1 MKADSLKNIFKRKGF
16 TYVFLSFGLVTLLSF
31 FIRVYRLPDFLG
43 FYFDQG
49 RDALV
54 IWDLLR
60 NGKLFLIGPTI
71 GSTMGV
77 GDVPRGPWYYLFV
90 APFYWLGKGNPLY
103 PSVFLI
109 FTTVFACFLL
119 SLVSLFFG
127 GFYVAILSLVLSC
140 FSFEFILSSR
150 WLSNP
155 TPLYLISVLFLF
167 FLFQIVRG
175 RLYALFLGS
184 LLSGFAFHFGSSA
197 DAFYL
202 PILILTTFV
211 FARKLFTWRNILIS
225 FVLYSISFFPQVIFD
240 IRHDGVIRK
249 GLVQFIKSDR
259 LYNFSFETFVYKRI
273 FYYPEIFF
281 GKIWPQSEKAVWVF
295 LFVFAFLIWFFRKRL
310 FSDKYFVVGTFS
322 LLVPLLGMLI
332 FRGENG
338 VIYDYYFNGF
348 FFVFI
353 FVFSFVFSRIISF
366 RLGRFLF
373 FGFIFVFLVYNFYL
387 FSIYFRGEYRRYNPV
402 SLSDEI
408 KAVDWVYEDAGEEKF
423 NVDFYVPP
431 VVPYSYEYL
440 FKWRGMEFFGKIPSV
455 EMVDLL
461 YTISEPDNLHPER
474 LEIWRIRQ
482 DKIGRVEEKIEI
494 GSLLVERRSRITGE

>member
-1 MKADSLKNIFKRKGF
+1 MRVANLKNIFKKRGSRFIILFFGF
-16 TYVFLSFGLVTLLSF
+16 VSLLSF
-31 FIRVYRLPDFLG
+31 FLRIYRLPDFLG

-54 IWDLLR
+54 IWDFLR
-60 NGKLFLIGPTI
+60 NGKLFLTGPTI
-71 GSTMGV
+71 GPTMGV
-77 GDVPRGPWYYLFV
+77 GDVPRGPWYYLV
-90 APFYWLGKGNPLY
+90 IAPFYWLGRGNPVY

-109 FTTVFACFLL
+109 FTTVLACFL
-119 SLVSLFFG
+119 VSLISFFWG
-127 GFYVAILSLVLSC
+127 GIYAGILSLVLSC
-140 FSFEFILSSR
+140 FSFEFVLSSR
-150 WLSNP
+150 WLANP

-167 FLFQIVRG
+167 LLFEVSSG
-175 RLYALFLGS
+175 RLYALFVGTF
-184 LLSGFAFHFGSSA
+184 LSGFAFHFGSSA
-197 DAFYL
+197 DLFYL
-202 PILILTTFV
+202 PILLLITFV
-211 FARKLFTWRNILIS
+211 FARKFLTFKNILICLT
-225 FVLYSISFFPQVIFD
+225 LYSLSFLPQLLFD
-240 IRHDGVIRK
+240 LRHDGVIRK
-249 GLVQFIKSDR
+249 GIVQFIKSER
-259 LYNFSFETFVYKRI
+259 FYNFSFETIIRKRI
-273 FYYPEIFF
+273 FYYPEVFF
-281 GKIWPQSEKAVWVF
+281 NKLWPQNSEAVLILFFVF
-295 LFVFAFLIWFFRKRL
+295 LFLLWFFRKNL
-310 FSDKYFVVGTFS
+310 FSNKYFVVSFIA
-322 LLVPLLGMLI
+322 LLVPLLGMLF
-332 FRGENG
+332 FRGDKG
-338 VIYDYYFNGF
+338 IIYDYYFTGF